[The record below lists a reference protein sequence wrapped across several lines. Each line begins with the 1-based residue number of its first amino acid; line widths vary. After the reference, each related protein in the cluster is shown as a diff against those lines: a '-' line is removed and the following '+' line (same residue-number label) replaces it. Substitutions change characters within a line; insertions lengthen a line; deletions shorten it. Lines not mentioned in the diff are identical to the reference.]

1 MERDDIIEYS
11 LHAHH
16 SEEAGVKIRKKI
28 YFVTLLLSAITIL
41 EVLVGVF
48 FSKTVL
54 KTWDNGDFVWETI
67 KYSYIILTLIKAG
80 YIVLVFMHLGDE
92 KKSFKYTILVPYLFF
107 IAYLIFILINEA
119 IAVDAVNFN
128 P

>member
-11 LHAHH
+11 LHSHH

-28 YFVTLLLSAITIL
+28 YFVTILLSAITLL
-41 EVLVGVF
+41 EVLVGAF

-54 KTWDNGDFVWETI
+54 KDWANGDAIWTGI
-67 KYSYIILTLIKAG
+67 KYSYILLTIIKAG

-92 KKSFKYTILVPYLFF
+92 RKSFKYTILVPYLFF
-107 IAYLIFILINEA
+107 IAYLIFILISEA
-119 IAVDAVNFN
+119 LAVNAVNFN